1 MSQISHIFS
10 SEKIFI
16 TSKELS
22 ENLMSQVMN
31 YTTKNNLE
39 IVTISHFCSWSQH
52 DFGFYGHIIVIFKKL
67 ENTNLCDIKSV
78 KLLEF

>member
-1 MSQISHIFS
+1 
-10 SEKIFI
+10 
-16 TSKELS
+16 
-22 ENLMSQVMN
+22 MN